1 MTHYAVMGDPI
12 SHSKS
17 PQIHSLFAQQTGD
30 DLHYDKLQISVDDF
44 AAEVAGFFGRGGS
57 GLNITVPHK
66 EAAFALAD
74 HRSSRASTARAANT
88 LGRKPDGSIWAD
100 NTDGVGL
107 VRDLTQN
114 YQLPLSDQHVLM
126 LGAGGAARGVLAEL
140 INCAPA
146 SITVMNRT
154 QSRAE
159 ALRDDLAKY
168 GLVHVRAINKRGGP
182 LYDLVI
188 NGTSTGLQNEGLQ
201 LDSALFAESFV
212 AYDMMYAAYDT
223 PFMKWAQAAGA
234 QQVLDGLGMLVEQ
247 AAESFTLWHGV
258 RPETAG
264 VAASLRNGL

>member
-1 MTHYAVMGDPI
+1 MTQYAVMGDPI

-17 PQIHSLFAQQTGD
+17 PEIHSLFAEQTGAD
-30 DLHYDKLQISVDDF
+30 VRYDKLQIASEDF
-44 AAEVAGFFGRGGS
+44 AAAIADFFDRGGG
-57 GLNITVPHK
+57 GLNVTVPHK

-74 HRSSRASTARAANT
+74 HLSLRASMARAANT

-107 VRDLTQN
+107 VRDLTRN
-114 YQLPLSDQHVLM
+114 YHLPLDGQHVLM

-140 INCAPA
+140 IDRSPA

-159 ALRDDLAKY
+159 ALRDDLAEY
-168 GLVHVRAINKRGGP
+168 GLMHVRAINSRGGP
-182 LYDLVI
+182 RYDLVI
-188 NGTSTGLQNEGLQ
+188 NGTSTGLQNAGLQ
-201 LDSALFAESFV
+201 LDSAIFAESFV
-212 AYDMMYAAYDT
+212 AYDMMYATHDT
-223 PFMKWAQAAGA
+223 PFMQWAKVAGA
-234 QQVLDGLGMLVEQ
+234 RQVLDGLGMLVEQ

-264 VAASLRNGL
+264 VAALLRNGL